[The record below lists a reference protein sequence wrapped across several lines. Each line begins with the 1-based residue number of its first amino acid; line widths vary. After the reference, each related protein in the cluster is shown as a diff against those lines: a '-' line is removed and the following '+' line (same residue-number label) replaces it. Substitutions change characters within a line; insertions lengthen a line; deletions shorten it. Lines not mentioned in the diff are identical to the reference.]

1 LPFHWWKTLVRDPD
15 REVGAGDRENQVSI
29 ERSDEVREKLERRIN
44 DLCIRLLEL
53 NDRIAEDDD
62 NSKRSLRE
70 AIADFNAITRALGF
84 EEEAIL
90 SIELDEEGSTDAS
103 TP

>member
-1 LPFHWWKTLVRDPD
+1 
-15 REVGAGDRENQVSI
+15 VGAGDRENQVSI

-103 TP
+103 T

>member
-1 LPFHWWKTLVRDPD
+1 M
-15 REVGAGDRENQVSI
+15 SI

-103 TP
+103 T